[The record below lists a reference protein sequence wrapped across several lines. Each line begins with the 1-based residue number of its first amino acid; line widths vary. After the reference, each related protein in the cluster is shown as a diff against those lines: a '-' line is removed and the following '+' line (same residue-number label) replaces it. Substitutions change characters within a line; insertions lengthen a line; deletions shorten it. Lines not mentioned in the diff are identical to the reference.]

1 MVAHY
6 LRSDRKD
13 PSRLLPMEMTDV
25 EQMEVVVVWSLF
37 DQALACG

>member
-13 PSRLLPMEMTDV
+13 PSGLLSMEMTDV
-25 EQMEVVVVWSLF
+25 QQVEVVVWSLF